1 VKKSVAVPLTLV
13 ATFAAALACGS
24 SPEERQCVD
33 AQERVVPDS
42 LCARAE
48 RERTGST
55 GASTSVARGGSGI
68 GGALLF
74 LPYRYYYGGS
84 RRAIGSVVTGGGYS
98 PRRAG
103 GLFSS
108 GRSGTARGGFGAI
121 GSGRGIGG

>member
-13 ATFAAALACGS
+13 ATFAAAIACSS

-33 AQERVVPDS
+33 AQDRVVPDS

-48 RERTGST
+48 RERPGST
-55 GASTSVARGGSGI
+55 GASTSVARGGSGM
-68 GGALLF
+68 GGAFLF

-84 RRAIGSVVTGGGYS
+84 RRGLGSVVTGGGYS
-98 PRRAG
+98 PRTSG
-103 GLFSS
+103 GFSA
-108 GRSGTARGGFGAI
+108 GRSGTSRGGFGGI